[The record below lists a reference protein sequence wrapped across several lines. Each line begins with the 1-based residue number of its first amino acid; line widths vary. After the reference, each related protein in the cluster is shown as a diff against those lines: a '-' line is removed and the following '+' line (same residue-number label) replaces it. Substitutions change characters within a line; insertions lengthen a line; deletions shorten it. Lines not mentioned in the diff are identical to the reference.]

1 MEPKCLA
8 AVVQENINVNNNLRD
23 LAKYDELKKVLC
35 VILAVF
41 LVGIVFRICISIIC
55 RKKKTDYVAKV
66 GIANVFLVAALS
78 MLSGLGNSV
87 VIVSINMG
95 LSADSEDR
103 RALVV
108 IFVIGLSIYIIGQ
121 KLVRGNM
128 IKLTNHV
135 VYEKR
140 MEITRKLLES
150 HYEDFE
156 KIDNS
161 VITATISNDT
171 NTISRLINVVISGL
185 TNLIVLICCLVYLGT
200 INLTAFLATTLI
212 IIFVAAIYFLTGMYA
227 SKLGEQS
234 RDLENVFFGFV
245 EDMTAGMKEL
255 DLNQLRKDMFCKDMD
270 QSCKQYNEKV
280 NKSALAFANMYV
292 VGELIFTLAIGFIVF
307 LIPLLIK
314 GLSQGDIISYVF
326 VLLYITGP
334 VHGILEMIPSIISI
348 RISNKRI
355 HDLLEKIHISLDIQ
369 QCGKKTKAENIELSL
384 EDVEYEY
391 SERHNFHIGPIS
403 FCFRTGEVIFITGGN
418 GSGKSTLFKVLT
430 GLYKPVNGR
439 ICVNGKEIEN
449 HDLRELYS
457 AITSD
462 YYLFKK
468 LYGINCEEKQNEI
481 ASCLEKLDLDSK
493 VSIEDGAFSTIV
505 LSSGQR
511 KRLALMVA
519 YLEDKPFYIFDEWA
533 AEQDSE
539 FREFFY
545 HVLLPELKHKGK
557 CVIAI
562 THDDRYFNTADKIMK
577 LDMGQRVEAL

>member
-1 MEPKCLA
+1 MGSKCLL
-8 AVVQENINVNNNLRD
+8 AVVQRNIDVNNNLKD
-23 LAKYDELKKVLC
+23 FAKYDGMIKVLC

-41 LVGIVFRICISIIC
+41 LVGIVIGTCTSII
-55 RKKKTDYVAKV
+55 RHKKKTNYVATV
-66 GIANVFLVAALS
+66 GIATFVLVAVLS
-78 MLSGLGNSV
+78 ILSGLGNSV
-87 VIVSINMG
+87 VILSINMG
-95 LSADSEDR
+95 LSADSER
-103 RALVV
+103 RTLVV
-108 IFVIGLSIYIIGQ
+108 TFLLGLSIYIIGQ
-121 KLVRGNM
+121 KLVHGKM
-128 IKLTNHV
+128 IKLTNRI

-150 HYEDFE
+150 HYEDYE

-171 NTISRLINVVISGL
+171 NTISGLINVVISGL
-185 TNLIVLICCLVYLGT
+185 TNFIVLICCLIYLGT
-200 INLTAFLATTLI
+200 INLTALLAITLI
-212 IIFVAAIYFLTGMYA
+212 IFFVTTIYFFTGMYA

-245 EDMTAGMKEL
+245 EDMTVGMKEL
-255 DLNQLRKDMFCKDMD
+255 DLNQLRKDMFYKDMD

-280 NKSALAFANMYV
+280 NKSALAFANMHV
-292 VGELIFTLAIGFIVF
+292 IGELIFTFAMGFIVF

-348 RISNKRI
+348 RISNRRI
-355 HDLLEKIHISLDIQ
+355 HDLLEKIQMSLAMQ
-369 QCGKKTKAENIELSL
+369 QRGKETKAEKIELSL
-384 EDVEYEY
+384 KDVEYEY
-391 SERHNFHIGPIS
+391 SKGHNFHIGPINFR
-403 FCFRTGEVIFITGGN
+403 FCTGEIVFITGGN

-449 HDLRELYS
+449 QDLRELYS

-462 YYLFKK
+462 YYLLKK
-468 LYGINCEEKQNEI
+468 MYGINYEEKKNEI
-481 ASCLEKLDLDSK
+481 ASYLDKLDLDSK
-493 VSIEDGAFSTIV
+493 VSIENGAFSTIN

-519 YLEDKPFYIFDEWA
+519 YLEDRPFYIFDEWA
-533 AEQDSE
+533 AEQDPE

-562 THDDRYFNTADKIMK
+562 THDDRYFNTADKILK
-577 LDMGQRVEAL
+577 VDMGQKVENL